1 MMIKL
6 GILFQEDEMEH
17 KDLSRPELG
26 NPGVG
31 GTAFCFLLLIR
42 YLQDYKDLIDL
53 TVYQIKENK
62 LPDCRAVLV
71 PDTQSA
77 FLKAVEDERDMMLVR
92 NHQTDAVYKEMAES
106 GLKFIVWMHNKL
118 TWNEIRLLDR
128 FDAVRR
134 IVCVGREM
142 YDYYLDDPVIGKM
155 DVVSNMF
162 VPPSEDMMR
171 GNDYPLWVTYTGSLT
186 YDKNFHLLAA
196 VWKNI
201 VKEVPDAQLH
211 VIGSGRLY
219 DPDSK
224 MGNYGIAE
232 SEYEAMFM
240 PALCDDNGKI
250 LSSVV
255 FHGILGE
262 EKYEIYRQSAVGVLN
277 PMATET
283 FCLAAIEK
291 EACGVPVISRRKNG
305 LLDTVQDGKTG
316 ILYRKIE
323 QLEQTILKLLKDRE
337 LNRDMGKAAV
347 EFARNAFLPEKIMP
361 EWIRVFQEV
370 KEGIPAS
377 YRKPAANLDNNGK
390 RVRLIWHGM
399 HQIPFLR
406 WIPSIHDLQKK

>member
-1 MMIKL
+1 MIKL

-42 YLQDYKDLIDL
+42 YLQDHRDQIDL

-62 LPDCRAVLV
+62 LPDCRAVMV
-71 PDTQSA
+71 PDTQTA
-77 FLKAVEDERDMMLVR
+77 FLKAAEDGLDMMLVR
-92 NHQTDAVYKEMAES
+92 NHQTDRVYEEMTKS
-106 GLKFIVWMHNKL
+106 GLSFIIWMHNKL

-142 YDYYLDDPVIGKM
+142 YDYYLDDPVIRKM

-162 VPPSEDMMR
+162 VPPSEEMIR
-171 GNDYPLWVTYTGSLT
+171 SKDYPLWVTYTGSLT

-224 MGNYGIAE
+224 MGAYGIAE

-240 PALCDDNGKI
+240 PALCDENGEI
-250 LSSVV
+250 LSSVI

-262 EKYEIYRQSAVGVLN
+262 EKYEIYRKSAVGVLN

-291 EACGVPVISRRKNG
+291 EACGVPVVSRRKNG

-323 QLEQTILKLLKDRE
+323 RLEETILKLLKDRE
-337 LNRDMGKAAV
+337 LNERMGKEAL
-347 EFARNAFLPEKIMP
+347 EFARNEFLPEKIMP
-361 EWIRVFQEV
+361 EWIRVFREV
-370 KEGIPAS
+370 KDGIPAVF
-377 YRKPAANLDNNGK
+377 RHPKANLDNNGK
-390 RVRLIWHGM
+390 RIRLLWHGL